1 MQDMYICLCNAVKKS
16 EIELAIL
23 DGHNTLERLQ
33 EELDV
38 ANNCGAC
45 ACDVQRILKE
55 SENK

>member
-23 DGHNTLERLQ
+23 GGHDTLEKLQ

-45 ACDVQRILKE
+45 TYDVQLILKD
-55 SENK
+55 SGGI